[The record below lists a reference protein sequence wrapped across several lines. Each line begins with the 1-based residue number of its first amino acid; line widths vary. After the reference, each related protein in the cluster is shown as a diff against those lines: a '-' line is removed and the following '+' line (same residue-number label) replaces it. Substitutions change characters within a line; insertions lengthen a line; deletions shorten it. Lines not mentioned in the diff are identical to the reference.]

1 MVRKPNYRFD
11 RLERERK
18 KADKKAAKLKA
29 KRGAKGGTVEYH
41 SDKPPEDVH
50 ETSLDVPATGAHR
63 DIGADD

>member
-29 KRGAKGGTVEYH
+29 KRDSKGGSGV
-41 SDKPPEDVH
+41 VH
-50 ETSLDVPATGAHR
+50 ETSLDVPAADAQR
-63 DIGADD
+63 DVRADD

>member
-29 KRGAKGGTVEYH
+29 KRGAKGGTVEYD

-50 ETSLDVPATGAHR
+50 EPSLDVPPTGAHG
-63 DIGADD
+63 DVGADD

>member
-29 KRGAKGGTVEYH
+29 KRDAKGGT
-41 SDKPPEDVH
+41 EDVPDESSEDVR
-50 ETSLDVPATGAHR
+50 ETSLDVPAADAYR
-63 DIGADD
+63 DVRADD